1 MAHSGTLKTNKDHGT
16 QCDYGWIFQDHE
28 VEQAPLFVHIKQCN
42 GAATLR
48 AGDEVTFDKKWNDVK
63 GKYDIDNCTITR
75 ASTTSKFESDRS
87 EWPHKGNDKR
97 EGKWKHD
104 KHLAMYGE
112 QDPADSARSS
122 SSQQSN
128 KRQRILPRYTAPQIT
143 IQIDCGHRRLSMT
156 CRESTPIAAV
166 RRFVAHELR
175 TSEAN
180 VRLTFSEGA
189 HAYAQLKDELLVR
202 DCGAGNGS
210 TLGCTVVGPL
220 TFALALLDA
229 PPFLP

>member
-1 MAHSGTLKTNKDHGT
+1 MAHSGTLKTNKDHG
-16 QCDYGWIFQDHE
+16 WILQDHE
-28 VEQAPLFVHIKQCN
+28 AEQAPLFVHIKQCN

-75 ASTTSKFESDRS
+75 ASTTSKFENDRS

-122 SSQQSN
+122 SSQQTN

-143 IQIDCGHRRLSMT
+143 IHIDCGHRWLSMT
-156 CRESTPIAAV
+156 CQESTPVAAV
-166 RRFVAHELR
+166 KRFVAHELR

-180 VRLTFSEGA
+180 VRLAFSEGA
-189 HAYAQLKDELLVR
+189 HASAQRQDEFPMRNFGVR
-202 DCGAGNGS
+202 NGS
-210 TLGCTVVGPL
+210 MLRCTVVSPL
-220 TFALALLDA
+220 TKFLALVDA